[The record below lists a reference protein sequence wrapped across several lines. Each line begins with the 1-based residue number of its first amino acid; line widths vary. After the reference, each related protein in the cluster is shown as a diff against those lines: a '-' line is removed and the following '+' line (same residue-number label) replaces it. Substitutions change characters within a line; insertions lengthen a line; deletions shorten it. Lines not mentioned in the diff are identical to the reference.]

1 MHAVPCVKHTASGK
15 RLRST
20 GSSAQS
26 SVMTW
31 SGGMGVGKEAQ
42 QGGDICILG
51 ASLLAQW

>member
-15 RLRST
+15 QLCST
-20 GSSAQS
+20 GSSAPS